1 MNYYKKNKNFLLIFS
16 HTLTD
21 LQIEDA
27 QSMNITSFVY
37 LPEDLQNIWSNIRPD
52 GDLPVSDLDR
62 IVDWIDANSG
72 EGDFALVQGDFGAT
86 YYIVNRCFEMGLVP
100 VYSTT
105 KRIASEENI
114 SASEVGR
121 QSVFEHVDFRRYVK

>member
-1 MNYYKKNKNFLLIFS
+1 MNYYKTNKNFLLIFS
-16 HTLTD
+16 HTLTKAQ
-21 LQIEDA
+21 LEDA
-27 QSMNITSFVY
+27 KSMGITSFVY

>member
-1 MNYYKKNKNFLLIFS
+1 MKNMFLIFS
-16 HTLTD
+16 HKLTNKQ
-21 LQIEDA
+21 LEDA
-27 QSMNITSFVY
+27 RKNNIGSFFY
-37 LPEDLQNIWSNIRPD
+37 LPAQLQNIWSNIRPD

-86 YYIVNRCFEMGLVP
+86 YYIVNRCFQMGLVP

-105 KRIASEENI
+105 KRIASEESI
-114 SASEVGR
+114 SANEVGR
-121 QSVFEHVDFRRYVK
+121 RSVFEHVNFRRYVK